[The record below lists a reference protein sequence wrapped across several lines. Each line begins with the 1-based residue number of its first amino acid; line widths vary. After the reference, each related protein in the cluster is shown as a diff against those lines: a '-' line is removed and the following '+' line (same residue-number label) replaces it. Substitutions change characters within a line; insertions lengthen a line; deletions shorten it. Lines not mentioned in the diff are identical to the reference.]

1 MKIAID
7 IGHAHQTGAVGC
19 GLYEH
24 TECTGIATLLY
35 RELESRGHYPTII
48 DFPTLSNKEDLCK
61 TIDTVNSH
69 DIDLGISLH
78 CDCATT
84 PTPKGAHVIYFPGS
98 RLGSRFASFI
108 APRLASFLPGRA
120 KIITGRTNL
129 AILRDTKSPWVLI
142 ECGFLTN
149 PHDAAI
155 IRDQKHLIASAIA
168 DGIAAAQA

>member
-7 IGHAHQTGAVGC
+7 IGHAHQTGAIGC

-24 TECTGIATLLY
+24 TECAGIATLLY
-35 RELESRGHYPTII
+35 RELEKIGHSPTII
-48 DFPTLSNKEDLCK
+48 DFPTKSNAEDLRQ
-61 TIDTVNSH
+61 TIDTVNSL

-84 PTPKGAHVIYFPGS
+84 STPKGAHVIYFPGS

-108 APRLASFLPGRA
+108 APNLAAIFPGRA
-120 KIITGRTNL
+120 KIAVDRTNL
-129 AILRDTKSPWVLI
+129 AILRHTKAPWILC